1 MSQFGTDIV
10 SGSETPPYSGGSY
23 EDAKDDNANAHSPY
37 VTAVKSGDSS
47 GISGSSVHTD
57 ADFSRGSSNNDDD
70 DTGAKT
76 KMVDNITILK
86 YLLDSLSG
94 RDKFAKIIKYALDI
108 LKLFI
113 EKSKKNLTVLDP
125 SVLTYYTKILKNL
138 TLKVALRHPITV
150 VKVVLLSLLKNFDRK
165 IDFISQQLS
174 TFRYILR
181 FGGTPFRLFS
191 LLGKFNRTRQCNFQV
206 DQIKKIWFNEA
217 SLREFLDLYYGIFD
231 ELDLLYKLKIWSN
244 KSFYSF
250 VSRQESL
257 SWQYDILLS
266 LKDNWLSLQ
275 NLQRKQLE
283 LEVQL
288 KVQNN
293 ALLLSPIVMHKA
305 RDDASQSPIR
315 KQLLSDLN
323 ADNKSELLIRKQ
335 LKAIKDEKTLLY
347 LDITRLS
354 FDCMANTSDILNLK
368 TPKGT
373 YAVLSL
379 GSGLTGLVKL
389 WIMAKR
395 KLCSS
400 ND

>member
-1 MSQFGTDIV
+1 MSQFGATDII
-10 SGSETPPYSGGSY
+10 SGSETPPYSGASY
-23 EDAKDDNANAHSPY
+23 QDAQDDNTHTHSPDID
-37 VTAVKSGDSS
+37 TEKFGAGNGSKLHAESS
-47 GISGSSVHTD
+47 RAS
-57 ADFSRGSSNNDDD
+57 DD
-70 DTGAKT
+70 GNQAKT

-113 EKSKKNLTVLDP
+113 EKSKKNLTALDP
-125 SVLTYYTKILKNL
+125 SVLSYYTKILKNL

-150 VKVVLLSLLKNFDRK
+150 IKVLLLSLLKNFDKK

-181 FGGTPFRLFS
+181 FGGTPFKVFS
-191 LLGKFNRTRQCNFQV
+191 LLEKFNNTRKCNFQV

-244 KSFYSF
+244 KSLYSF
-250 VSRQESL
+250 VSRQESFA
-257 SWQYDILLS
+257 WQYDILLS
-266 LKDNWLSLQ
+266 LKNSWLDLQ
-275 NLQRKQLE
+275 NLQKRQLE

-293 ALLLSPIVMHKA
+293 ALLLSPILMHQTQN
-305 RDDASQSPIR
+305 DDASQSPIR
-315 KQLLSDLN
+315 KQLLNDLN
-323 ADNKSELLIRKQ
+323 VENKSELLIRRQ
-335 LKAIKDEKTLLY
+335 LKAIKDEKTLVY
-347 LDITRLS
+347 LDMTRLT

-368 TPKGT
+368 TPRGT

-389 WIMAKR
+389 WITAKR
-395 KLCSS
+395 SLCSS
-400 ND
+400 KD

>member
-1 MSQFGTDIV
+1 MSQFNSDIV
-10 SGSETPPYSGGSY
+10 SGSETPPYSGANY
-23 EDAKDDNANAHSPY
+23 QDAQDGVTHTHSPCIGAEKFSE
-37 VTAVKSGDSS
+37 TTGKKLHDKSSRSS
-47 GISGSSVHTD
+47 
-57 ADFSRGSSNNDDD
+57 DD
-70 DTGAKT
+70 GAQTQTQT

-113 EKSKKNLTVLDP
+113 EKSKKKLVTVDS
-125 SVLTYYTKILKNL
+125 SVLTYYTKVLKNL
-138 TLKVALRHPITV
+138 TLKVALRHPVTV
-150 VKVVLLSLLKNFDRK
+150 IKVLVLSILKNFDKK

-191 LLGKFNRTRQCNFQV
+191 LLGKFNKTRKCNFQI
-206 DQIKKIWFNEA
+206 DQIKQIWFNET

-231 ELDLLYKLKIWSN
+231 ELDLLYKFKIWSN

-257 SWQYDILLS
+257 AWQYDILLS
-266 LKDNWLSLQ
+266 LKDNWL
-275 NLQRKQLE
+275 NLQRLQRRQLE

-288 KVQNN
+288 KVQND
-293 ALLLSPIVMHKA
+293 ALLLSPILMHQA
-305 RDDASQSPIR
+305 QNDDAAQSPIR
-315 KQLLSDLN
+315 KQLLHDLN
-323 ADNKSELLIRKQ
+323 VDNKPELLIRKQ
-335 LKAIKDEKTLLY
+335 LRAVKDEKTLVY
-347 LDITRLS
+347 LDITRLT
-354 FDCMANTSDILNLK
+354 FDCMANTTDVLNLK

-389 WIMAKR
+389 WITAKR
-395 KLCSS
+395 SLCSS
-400 ND
+400 KD

>member
-1 MSQFGTDIV
+1 MSQYNTADIV
-10 SGSETPPYSGGSY
+10 SGSETPPYSGANY
-23 EDAKDDNANAHSPY
+23 QDAQDDNTHTNSSDIDAENFSVGDESKPNI
-37 VTAVKSGDSS
+37 KSSKSS
-47 GISGSSVHTD
+47 SKESQ
-57 ADFSRGSSNNDDD
+57 
-70 DTGAKT
+70 AKA

-113 EKSKKNLTVLDP
+113 EKSRKNLTVLNP
-125 SVLTYYTKILKNL
+125 SVLTNYTKVLKNL
-138 TLKVALRHPITV
+138 TLKVALRHPVTV
-150 VKVVLLSLLKNFDRK
+150 IKVLLLSLLKNFDRK

-181 FGGTPFRLFS
+181 FGGTPFRMFS
-191 LLGKFNRTRQCNFQV
+191 LLGKLNKTRKCNFQI
-206 DQIKKIWFNEA
+206 DQIKTIWLNEA

-231 ELDLLYKLKIWSN
+231 ELDLLYKLKIWTN

-257 SWQYDILLS
+257 AWQYDILLS
-266 LKDNWLSLQ
+266 LKDQWLNLQSLQ
-275 NLQRKQLE
+275 RRQLE

-288 KVQNN
+288 KVQSN
-293 ALLLSPIVMHKA
+293 ALQLSPILMHQA
-305 RDDASQSPIR
+305 QNDVSQSPIR
-315 KQLLSDLN
+315 KQLLNDLN
-323 ADNKSELLIRKQ
+323 VNNNSEVQIHKQ
-335 LKAIKDEKTLLY
+335 LKAIKDEKTLVY
-347 LDITRLS
+347 LDITRLL

-389 WIMAKR
+389 WITAKR
-395 KLCSS
+395 SLCSS
-400 ND
+400 KD